1 MSVAAN
7 TFPCLYELSDI
18 MSLFLV
24 VARVI
29 LCACAASAAVIAL
42 PSRGNARYNYTSAKK
57 EHPDSRFLRVL
68 FHSGQCCQR
77 TCSDKG
83 SVVISIHVCS

>member
-42 PSRGNARYNYTSAKK
+42 PSHGNARYNYTSAKK
-57 EHPDSRFLRVL
+57 EHPDSQLSPSIVSRRTVL
-68 FHSGQCCQR
+68 PENLQR
-77 TCSDKG
+77 
-83 SVVISIHVCS
+83 